1 MDIVTGGAKRICLSF
16 ISVDMIN
23 ILTRDNLDEERV
35 CFNL

>member
-16 ISVDMIN
+16 ITVGTIN
-23 ILTRDNLDEERV
+23 ILTQDNLDEERV